1 MHFTTALTAVLFAS
15 NHLPFS
21 LASVID
27 FSPAPIPLFKRDLAS
42 LCQPSAGVS
51 NLVDSPFPCNKMQGV
66 MQICGLSVDL
76 DGLNPT
82 ADHLSK
88 QQKCLCD
95 SNGKGSDVWRYTQGL
110 VGNTQCRL
118 SKSLTRSVADDV
130 SRCSNC
136 LRLHGGGFLDEDEIN
151 AESSSYCSAS
161 ATVPFESFRAEF
173 AASIFSTETTQSDVL
188 STRTEVS
195 LYWTDTVGKAG
206 ATATNKATSTSNGG
220 TTPTSTG
227 AATAAATSSSAAQ
240 VLEHTN
246 LLGVVV
252 ATCFTFVISLV

>member
-1 MHFTTALTAVLFAS
+1 MHFTTVLTAVLFAIS
-15 NHLPFS
+15 HLPFS

-27 FSPAPIPLFKRDLAS
+27 FSPAPISLFKRDLAS

-82 ADHLSK
+82 ADHLSE

-95 SNGKGSDVWRYTQGL
+95 SNGKGYDVWRYTQG
-110 VGNTQCRL
+110 
-118 SKSLTRSVADDV
+118 
-130 SRCSNC
+130 CSNC
-136 LRLHGGGFLDEDEIN
+136 LRLHGGGFLNQDEIN

-161 ATVPFESFRAEF
+161 ATVPFESFRANF
-173 AASIFSTETTQSDVL
+173 AYSIFSTETTQSDVL
-188 STRTEVS
+188 STRTEVN

-206 ATATNKATSTSNGG
+206 ATPTNKATTTSNGG

-240 VLEHTN
+240 VLGYTN

-252 ATCFTFVISLV
+252 ATCCTFVISLV

>member
-1 MHFTTALTAVLFAS
+1 MVTRCEVPGLDGIWGHSAFSDISQLGISINHSFQLPFVSIYFKMHLTTALTGVLFAS

-27 FSPAPIPLFKRDLAS
+27 FSPAPISLLKRDLAS

-118 SKSLTRSVADDV
+118 SKSLYQI
-130 SRCSNC
+130 CC
-136 LRLHGGGFLDEDEIN
+136 
-151 AESSSYCSAS
+151 
-161 ATVPFESFRAEF
+161 
-173 AASIFSTETTQSDVL
+173 
-188 STRTEVS
+188 
-195 LYWTDTVGKAG
+195 
-206 ATATNKATSTSNGG
+206 
-220 TTPTSTG
+220 
-227 AATAAATSSSAAQ
+227 
-240 VLEHTN
+240 
-246 LLGVVV
+246 
-252 ATCFTFVISLV
+252 